1 MKKFD
6 SKCKNLAYLGYRFV
20 SPMFDPV
27 KFFKGVVGYIWYLR
41 DFIKFKAKDPKIN
54 IKFLDLYPQLHDKSS
69 KTALDAHYFYQQLW
83 LFENV
88 LKNKPREHIDI
99 GSTYQMSGYL
109 SKIVPT
115 TFIDI
120 RPIDAKLE
128 NLKVLDASILDLP
141 YADSSL
147 ESISCLHVI
156 EHIGLGRY
164 GDEIDPDGWKKAC
177 KELQRVLAKGGRLYL
192 STPIGKPRVCFNA
205 HRVFLPDS
213 IIDNLK
219 NLVVEKFDVVDDA
232 GNSNSLASYSDYAKS
247 NYSLGMFVFTKNI

>member
-6 SKCKNLAYLGYRFV
+6 SKSKNIAYLGYRIV
-20 SPMFDPV
+20 SPVFDPI
-27 KFFKGVVGYIWYLR
+27 KFFKGIAGYVWYLR
-41 DFIKFKAKDPKIN
+41 DLAKFKIKNPKVK
-54 IKFLDLYPQLHDKSS
+54 IKLIDLYPQLHDKTS
-69 KTALDAHYFYQQLW
+69 KTDFDAHYFYQQLW

-88 LKNKPREHIDI
+88 LKNKANEHVDV

-120 RPIDAKLE
+120 RPIDAELE
-128 NLKVLDASILDLP
+128 NLEVLDASILNLP
-141 YADSSL
+141 YPDNSI

-164 GDEIDPDGWKKAC
+164 GDKIDPDGWKKAC
-177 KELQRVLAKGGRLYL
+177 KELQRVLAKGGKLYL

-205 HRVFLPDS
+205 HRVFSS
-213 IIDNLK
+213 IDILSTFDRLQ
-219 NLVVEKFDVVDDA
+219 LEKFDVVDD
-232 GNSNSLASYSDYAKS
+232 GGKYLESVTLGDYESSD
-247 NYSLGMFVFTKNI
+247 YSLGMFCFVKN

>member
-6 SKCKNLAYLGYRFV
+6 STGKNIAYLGYRLV
-20 SPMFDPV
+20 NQVFDPIR
-27 KFFKGVVGYIWYLR
+27 FIKGIWGYAWYIR
-41 DFIKFKAKDPKIN
+41 DFILFKMKNPHEKIR
-54 IKFLDLYPQLHDKSS
+54 FVDLYPQLHDKTSM
-69 KTALDAHYFYQQLW
+69 TGLDAHYFYQQLW

-88 LKNKPREHIDI
+88 LKNKPKEHVDV

-120 RPIDAKLE
+120 RPIDANLE

-141 YADSSL
+141 YPDNSL

-156 EHIGLGRY
+156 EHVGLGRY
-164 GDEIDPDGWKKAC
+164 GDEIDPDGWKKSC

-192 STPIGKPRVCFNA
+192 STPIGNSRICFNA
-205 HRVFLPDS
+205 HRIFDPDS
-213 IIDNLK
+213 MIKAFNGFELKEFSFIDDTGNLNSK
-219 NLVVEKFDVVDDA
+219 VSASKALEQSYACGLYLFEK
-232 GNSNSLASYSDYAKS
+232 L
-247 NYSLGMFVFTKNI
+247 

>member
-1 MKKFD
+1 MKRFN
-6 SKCKNLAYLGYRFV
+6 SKTKNVLYLGYRIV
-20 SPMFDPV
+20 SPVFDPV
-27 KFFKGVVGYIWYLR
+27 KFFKGITGYFWYLR
-41 DFIKFKAKDPKIN
+41 DLIKFKIISPKTR
-54 IKFLDLYPQLHDKSS
+54 IKLTDLYPMLHDKTA
-69 KTALDAHYFYQQLW
+69 KTSLDAHYFYQQLW

-88 LKNKPREHIDI
+88 LKDKPAKHVDV

-128 NLKVLDASILDLP
+128 DLKVLDASILDLP
-141 YADSSL
+141 YEDGSV

-177 KELQRVLAKGGRLYL
+177 KELQRVLAKNGTLYV
-192 STPIGKPRVCFNA
+192 SVPIGEPRICFNA
-205 HRVFLPDS
+205 HRIFLPKDILGVFEDLKLLNFGVVTDS
-213 IIDNLK
+213 GKYIAKLSMSD
-219 NLVVEKFDVVDDA
+219 
-232 GNSNSLASYSDYAKS
+232 SLDF
-247 NYSLGMFVFTKNI
+247 NYGLGLFAMKKW

>member
-1 MKKFD
+1 MKRFD
-6 SKCKNLAYLGYRFV
+6 SKSKNLAYLGYRII
-20 SPMFDPV
+20 SPIFDPI
-27 KFFKGVVGYIWYLR
+27 KFYKGITGYVWYLR
-41 DFIKFKAKDPKIN
+41 DLIKFKVKNPKIK
-54 IKFLDLYPQLHDKSS
+54 IKFKDLNPQLHDKTS
-69 KTALDAHYFYQQLW
+69 KTSLDAHYFYQQLW

-88 LKNKPREHIDI
+88 LKNKPKEHVDV

-128 NLKVLDASILDLP
+128 NLKVLDASILKLP
-141 YADSSL
+141 YPDNSL

-164 GDEIDPDGWKKAC
+164 GDKIDPDGWKKAC

-192 STPIGKPRVCFNA
+192 STPVGKPRICFNA
-205 HRVFLPDS
+205 HRIFSPKHIMDTFKHCKLD
-213 IIDNLK
+213 
-219 NLVVEKFDVVDDA
+219 EFCVVDDS
-232 GNSNSLASYSDYAKS
+232 GSFKS
-247 NYSLGMFVFTKNI
+247 CSKMADFVNANYSLGIFIFRKN

>member
-6 SKCKNLAYLGYRFV
+6 SKGKNLAYLGYRIV
-20 SPMFDPV
+20 SPIFDPI
-27 KFFKGVVGYIWYLR
+27 KFFKGITGYFWYLR
-41 DFIKFKAKDPKIN
+41 DLVKFKIKNPKIK
-54 IKFLDLYPQLHDKSS
+54 IKLIDLYPQLHDKTSN
-69 KTALDAHYFYQQLW
+69 TELDAHYFYQQLW

-88 LKNKPREHIDI
+88 LKNKPKKHVDV

-128 NLKVLDASILDLP
+128 NLEVLDASILNLP
-141 YADSSL
+141 YPDNSVESL
-147 ESISCLHVI
+147 SCLHVI

-164 GDEIDPDGWKKAC
+164 GGEIDPDGWKKAC

-192 STPIGKPRVCFNA
+192 STPTGKPRICFNA
-205 HRVFLPDS
+205 HRVFDPYV
-213 IIDNLK
+213 IIDSFNMLELLNFSVIDDEGCMKTPGNINDCK
-219 NLVVEKFDVVDDA
+219 NQ
-232 GNSNSLASYSDYAKS
+232 
-247 NYSLGMFVFTKNI
+247 NYSCGLYLFIK

>member
-6 SKCKNLAYLGYRFV
+6 SKVKDLAYLGYRIV
-20 SPMFDPV
+20 SPVFDPI
-27 KFFKGVVGYIWYLR
+27 KFFKGIAGYIWYLR
-41 DFIKFKAKDPKIN
+41 DLVKFKLKNPKLE
-54 IKFLDLYPQLHDKSS
+54 IKLIDLFPQLHDKTS
-69 KTALDAHYFYQQLW
+69 KTELDAHYFYQQLW

-88 LKNKPREHIDI
+88 LKNKPKEHVDV

-128 NLKVLDASILDLP
+128 NLKVIDASILNLP
-141 YADSSL
+141 YPDNSI

-205 HRVFLPDS
+205 HRVFSPYIFINVFDELELVGKGVIDDVGEYYDCVEFS
-213 IIDNLK
+213 IYQEND
-219 NLVVEKFDVVDDA
+219 
-232 GNSNSLASYSDYAKS
+232 
-247 NYSLGMFVFTKNI
+247 YSLGLFIFVKN

>member
-6 SKCKNLAYLGYRFV
+6 SKGKNLAYLGYRIV
-20 SPMFDPV
+20 SPVFDPI
-27 KFFKGVVGYIWYLR
+27 KFFEGIAGYIWYLR
-41 DFIKFKAKDPKIN
+41 DLIKFKLKNPKVK
-54 IKFLDLYPQLHDKSS
+54 IKLIDLYPQLHDKTS
-69 KTALDAHYFYQQLW
+69 KTYLDAHYFYQQLW

-88 LKNKPREHIDI
+88 LKNKPKEHVDV

-120 RPIDAKLE
+120 RPIDAKLD

-141 YADSSL
+141 YPENSL
-147 ESISCLHVI
+147 ESVSCLHVI

-192 STPIGKPRVCFNA
+192 STPVGKPRVCFNA
-205 HRVFLPDS
+205 HRVFNPYEITKELEE
-213 IIDNLK
+213 LK
-219 NLVVEKFDVVDDA
+219 ILSCSVVDDA
-232 GNSNSLASYSDYAKS
+232 GGYLNGVGFDDVSNSDYALGLFVLTKS
-247 NYSLGMFVFTKNI
+247 

>member
-6 SKCKNLAYLGYRFV
+6 SRSKNLAYLGYRII
-20 SPMFDPV
+20 SPVFDPLN
-27 KFFKGVVGYIWYLR
+27 FFKGILGYTWYLR
-41 DFIKFKAKDPKIN
+41 DLVKFKAKNPKIR
-54 IKFLDLYPQLHDKSS
+54 IKLIDLYPQLHDKTS
-69 KTALDAHYFYQQLW
+69 KTKLDAHYFYQQLW

-88 LKNKPREHIDI
+88 LKNKPKEHVDV

-120 RPIDAKLE
+120 RPIDAKIE

-141 YADSSL
+141 FPDNSV

-164 GDEIDPDGWKKAC
+164 GDDIDPDGWKKAC
-177 KELQRVLAKGGRLYL
+177 KELQRVLTKGGRLYL
-192 STPIGKPRVCFNA
+192 SIPIGKPRVCFNA
-205 HRVFLPDS
+205 HRVFGPYV
-213 IIDNLK
+213 IIGAFNMLK
-219 NLVVEKFDVVDDA
+219 LLNFSFIDD
-232 GNSNSLASYSDYAKS
+232 GGYMKTHGDIDDCKNQNYACGL
-247 NYSLGMFVFTKNI
+247 YLFTKN

>member
-6 SKCKNLAYLGYRFV
+6 SKSKNIAYLGYRIV
-20 SPMFDPV
+20 SPVFDPI
-27 KFFKGVVGYIWYLR
+27 KFFKGIAGYVWYLR
-41 DFIKFKAKDPKIN
+41 DLAKFKIKNPKVK
-54 IKFLDLYPQLHDKSS
+54 IKLIDLYLQLHDKTS
-69 KTALDAHYFYQQLW
+69 KTDFDAHYFYQQLW

-88 LKNKPREHIDI
+88 LKNKANEHVDV

-120 RPIDAKLE
+120 RPIDAELE
-128 NLKVLDASILDLP
+128 NLEVLDASILNLP
-141 YADSSL
+141 YPDNSI

-164 GDEIDPDGWKKAC
+164 GDKIDPDGWKKAC
-177 KELQRVLAKGGRLYL
+177 KELQRVLAKGGKLYL

-205 HRVFLPDS
+205 HRVFSS
-213 IIDNLK
+213 IDILSTFDRLQ
-219 NLVVEKFDVVDDA
+219 LEKFDVVDD
-232 GNSNSLASYSDYAKS
+232 GGKYLESVTLGDYESSD
-247 NYSLGMFVFTKNI
+247 YSLGMFCFVKN